1 MKLKSKIFLTVSVLL
16 GLVTACTDLDETLY
30 DKILQ
35 DNFYQTEEEVL
46 AAIAPVY
53 GNLRNFTG
61 NTWQLGTHSTDESLT
76 PEKALGHWYGEDWPL
91 INSHKWTSQHVRFN
105 GAWNNNF
112 TIVNYANKLLYQ
124 LESVTEMDSELKA
137 LFIAEL
143 KMIRGW
149 GYYNLIDLFGNIP
162 LITSWE
168 TDDETPPTT
177 SRNEIFNFVV
187 DDIESNV
194 EFLSDQFDESTYGRF
209 HKYAACAL
217 LAKFYLN
224 AEVWT
229 GTPHWDKVIEY
240 CDKIIDSGLFSL
252 ADNYFDNF
260 LIENEGSKENIFVI
274 PYDEIYAAGNQIHMR
289 ALHYAQKNQF
299 NLRSTPW
306 NGFTAVPSFIH
317 SFDSTDKRLKGW
329 LYGQQYSSSGDML
342 YCNQENSGKP
352 LFLTI
357 EYENVFDP
365 DDGVTYS
372 PTYALEFMGAR
383 LAKYEYWDFSGSADN
398 DYAIFRYADILLM
411 KAEALMRQN
420 GGNATSE
427 TVELVNLVRSRA
439 FDDPSKLYTVTTL
452 TLDTLLAE
460 RGWEFYCEGFRRND
474 LIRFGKF
481 IKGTW
486 EFYDRSWETED
497 YNLFPI
503 PQSQINANPDLN
515 QNPGYY

>member
-124 LESVTEMDSELKA
+124 LESETEMDSELKA

-187 DDIESNV
+187 DDIESNI
-194 EFLSDQFDESTYGRF
+194 EFLFTNM
-209 HKYAACAL
+209 L
-217 LAKFYLN
+217 P
-224 AEVWT
+224 V
-229 GTPHWDKVIEY
+229 
-240 CDKIIDSGLFSL
+240 
-252 ADNYFDNF
+252 
-260 LIENEGSKENIFVI
+260 
-274 PYDEIYAAGNQIHMR
+274 
-289 ALHYAQKNQF
+289 HY
-299 NLRSTPW
+299 
-306 NGFTAVPSFIH
+306 
-317 SFDSTDKRLKGW
+317 
-329 LYGQQYSSSGDML
+329 
-342 YCNQENSGKP
+342 
-352 LFLTI
+352 
-357 EYENVFDP
+357 
-365 DDGVTYS
+365 
-372 PTYALEFMGAR
+372 
-383 LAKYEYWDFSGSADN
+383 
-398 DYAIFRYADILLM
+398 
-411 KAEALMRQN
+411 
-420 GGNATSE
+420 
-427 TVELVNLVRSRA
+427 
-439 FDDPSKLYTVTTL
+439 
-452 TLDTLLAE
+452 
-460 RGWEFYCEGFRRND
+460 
-474 LIRFGKF
+474 
-481 IKGTW
+481 
-486 EFYDRSWETED
+486 
-497 YNLFPI
+497 
-503 PQSQINANPDLN
+503 
-515 QNPGYY
+515 